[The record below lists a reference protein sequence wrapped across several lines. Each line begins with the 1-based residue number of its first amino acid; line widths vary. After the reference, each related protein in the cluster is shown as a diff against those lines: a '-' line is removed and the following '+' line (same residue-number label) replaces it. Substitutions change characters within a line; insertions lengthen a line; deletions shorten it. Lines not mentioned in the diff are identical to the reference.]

1 MHCFTASGLSNYSAM
16 RRRHHHRA
24 RGWLACVENADLVP
38 LPDKPSWLRGTA
50 LKQGFRIR
58 VWFDK
63 MMINFQQMFNKSSPC
78 AMKSQRVA

>member
-1 MHCFTASGLSNYSAM
+1 
-16 RRRHHHRA
+16 
-24 RGWLACVENADLVP
+24 VENADLVP

-50 LKQGFRIR
+50 LNQGFRIR

-63 MMINFQQMFNKSSPC
+63 IMINFQQMFNKSSPC